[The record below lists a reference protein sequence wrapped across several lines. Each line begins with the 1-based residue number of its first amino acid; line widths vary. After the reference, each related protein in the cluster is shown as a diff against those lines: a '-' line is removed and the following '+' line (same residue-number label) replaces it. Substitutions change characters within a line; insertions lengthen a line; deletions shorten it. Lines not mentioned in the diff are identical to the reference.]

1 MRLKDLFLLRR
12 HLSSSC
18 NEEQVAA
25 LHRCLASGK
34 MLRIAIEQQW
44 ITEGQ
49 AYFFAVAH
57 RLLARPPTGPPPGP
71 GGEENETVD

>member
-18 NEEQVAA
+18 SSEQVAA

-34 MLRIAIEQQW
+34 MLRIAIENKW
-44 ITEGQ
+44 ITEDQ
-49 AYFFAVAH
+49 AWWFVVAH
-57 RLLARPPTGPPPGP
+57 RLLADQSTTNTGP
-71 GGEENETVD
+71 

>member
-18 NEEQVAA
+18 SKEQVAA
-25 LHRCLASGK
+25 LHRCLGEGK
-34 MLRIAIEQQW
+34 MLRIAIEKQW

-57 RLLARPPTGPPPGP
+57 RLFADKINKLGSS
-71 GGEENETVD
+71 ED